1 MAQKNV
7 RAPMLPIA
15 PVEYDAQFMNQVL
28 SVLRLYF
35 NQLDNAGPMTAS
47 TQRVNGTVVAGLSF
61 IQPDPAAPNTFTVS
75 LPTQADL
82 ANLRVGDIYYDTTA
96 GNVLKVK
103 T

>member
-1 MAQKNV
+1 MSQKNAV
-7 RAPMLPIA
+7 APRIPAVPEL
-15 PVEYDAQFMNQVL
+15 YDAVAFNGIFRVI
-28 SVLRLYF
+28 SLYF
-35 NQLDNAGPMTAS
+35 NQLDNKGPIAIS
-47 TQRVNGTVVAGLSF
+47 TQRNGTDVVAALS
-61 IQPDPAAPNTFTVS
+61 APPTGTSTGPS

>member
-7 RAPMLPIA
+7 IAPRIPAA
-15 PVEYDAQFMNQVL
+15 PVEYDHL
-28 SVLRLYF
+28 SINEIFRTLSIYF
-35 NQLDNAGPMTAS
+35 RQLDNRGPISVS
-47 TQRVNGTVVAGLSF
+47 TQRNGTD
-61 IQPDPAAPNTFTVS
+61 IIAAFSAPPTGNTTVPS

-82 ANLRVGDIYYDTTA
+82 ASLRVGDIYYDTTA